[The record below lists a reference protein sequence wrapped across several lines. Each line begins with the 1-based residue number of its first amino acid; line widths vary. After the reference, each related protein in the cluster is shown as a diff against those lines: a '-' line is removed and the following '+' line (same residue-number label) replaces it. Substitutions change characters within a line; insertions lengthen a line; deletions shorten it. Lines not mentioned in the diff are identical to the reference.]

1 MMNNM
6 ILKTL
11 WNDFEVLLILQSERN
26 NILSRVPKNIYL

>member
-1 MMNNM
+1 MNNM

-11 WNDFEVLLILQSERN
+11 WYKFEILLIFKSERD